1 MQKFFSCVDV
11 YKGFTNI
18 ELDKNSSFLTT
29 MHTPIGRY
37 RWLRMPFGVRLG
49 PEEYQRRQHEVL
61 EGLVGV
67 VNKADGV
74 RATVD
79 MNPPQDVKGVQRFL
93 GMRNYLSRFT
103 PNLSET
109 VKPLTELTHVN
120 AVWSWSSQHDKAF
133 SSAKSAIANATTLKL
148 FNVNRPCVLQVDT
161 SDSDLGEA
169 LLQDGQPVAFTSST
183 LSPTE
188 VNYAPIEKECLAIKV
203 ACTKF
208 YQYLYGKQDVIVHSD
223 HQPLETIF
231 KKPLN

>member
-18 ELDKNSSFLTT
+18 ELNKNSSFLTT

-109 VKPLTELTHVN
+109 VKPLTELTHVD

-148 FNVNRPCVLQVDT
+148 FNVNRPCVLQVDA
-161 SDSDLGEA
+161 SDS
-169 LLQDGQPVAFTSST
+169 VT
-183 LSPTE
+183 
-188 VNYAPIEKECLAIKV
+188 N
-203 ACTKF
+203 
-208 YQYLYGKQDVIVHSD
+208 
-223 HQPLETIF
+223 
-231 KKPLN
+231 